1 VSEGAPQLEL
11 DPPAAAWASLVRSD
25 INSRDDRERLGL
37 PTDRPVV
44 MAGHQAGLWHPGI
57 AAKLIAAHAL
67 ADRIGGAAVWLIID
81 TTDDDPLR
89 YRAPLRDESG
99 RYREHTFTLGGDTPP
114 AADSRGD
121 LRNDRFAAI
130 RAAFDRQPG
139 DEPEA
144 VRVTRAA
151 IELLGCPM
159 PTLIRSSELP
169 QTSAFDEL
177 ASRFRSQPDEMR
189 DAYNRAVESHP
200 AAGVNTLGE
209 GETPFW
215 RLTPSGARL
224 PARQDHLDQD
234 LQPRA
239 LVTTGV
245 ARAALCDL
253 FIHGTGGRGYEPIND
268 QWLPDAMGWQLA
280 PFVTATAT
288 LRLRFEGDA
297 VTHAQAE
304 EARWRAHHARHHPGL
319 LGDADRQTERDRI
332 VRSIEE
338 LPTGD
343 AGRAELFA
351 ELHRVLDQHQS
362 EKGTQ
367 LAALDAEA
375 DELAERAG
383 EQSLREDRTWPAAL
397 HEPEDLATLRDSIAS
412 AFTGPPAHAGG
423 L

>member
-1 VSEGAPQLEL
+1 MSDGAPQLAL
-11 DPPAAAWASLVRSD
+11 DPPAGEWASLVRPD
-25 INSRDDRERLGL
+25 NEHRDDRERLGL

-44 MAGHQAGLWHPGI
+44 MAGHQAGLSHPGI

-67 ADRIGGAAVWLIID
+67 ADRIGGVAVWLIID

-99 RYREHTFTLGGDTPP
+99 RYRKHTLTLGDDTPP
-114 AADSRGD
+114 TAD
-121 LRNDRFAAI
+121 LRNDRLAAI

-151 IELLGCPM
+151 IELLGSPM
-159 PTLIRSSELP
+159 PTLVRSSELS
-169 QTSAFDEL
+169 QTSAFEEL
-177 ASRFRSQPDEMR
+177 ASRFRSRPDEMR

-200 AAGVNTLGE
+200 AAGMNTLGE

-215 RLTPSGARL
+215 RHTPSGARL
-224 PARQDHLDQD
+224 PAREDHLDQD

-268 QWLPDAMGWQLA
+268 DWLPNTMGWQLV

-297 VTHAQAE
+297 VTHGQAE

-319 LGDADRQTERDRI
+319 LGDADRQAERDRI

-343 AGRAELFA
+343 PGRAELFA
-351 ELHRVLDQHQS
+351 ELHRVLDQHQL

-367 LAALDAEA
+367 LAALGAEA

-397 HEPEDLATLRDSIAS
+397 HEPADLAKLRDSIAS

-423 L
+423 S